1 MDILGIWQRH
11 PLIAPHA
18 LGSGSSEGPVADSPT
33 MAAPDDAT
41 RVLVHLWGDHFPT
54 PAIRERFPTV
64 EFIPVSTAGPV
75 ADDVAGRVC
84 LTQAARTENLDQVL
98 QRGVRWVHALGQG
111 VDHFPFEHLGD
122 RTLTCARG
130 VNAVPIAE
138 WVVAML
144 LTAVKQLPSR
154 WATEPPR
161 HWVLADLGSLDGATV
176 ALVGLGSIN
185 QAVAERLAPFGCRMQ
200 AATRSGAPSP
210 VPGVEVTTDV
220 RAAVADADHVVVG
233 VPLTPETE
241 FMFDDDLLAAMKP
254 GAHLVNIARGR
265 LVDQDALRRSLDD
278 GHLGMASLDVCDP
291 EPLPANH
298 WLYSHPGVRL
308 SAHVSWSDPGALD
321 RLHAAFTDN
330 LRRWLDDEPLAD
342 IVDPAAG
349 Y

>member
-1 MDILGIWQRH
+1 M
-11 PLIAPHA
+11 
-18 LGSGSSEGPVADSPT
+18 ADSPT
-33 MAAPDDAT
+33 MAAPNDAT
-41 RVLVHLWGDHFPT
+41 RVLVHLWGAHFPT
-54 PAIRERFPTV
+54 PAIRERFPAV
-64 EFIPVSTAGPV
+64 EFIPVRTAGPV
-75 ADDVAGRVC
+75 ADDVAGEVC
-84 LTQAARTENLDQVL
+84 ITQAARTENLEDVL

-111 VDHFPFEHLGD
+111 VDHFPFDCLGD

-144 LTAVKQLPSR
+144 LTAVKQLPDHWLS
-154 WATEPPR
+154 EPPR
-161 HWVLADLGSLDGATV
+161 RWVLADLGSLNGATV
-176 ALVGLGSIN
+176 TLVGLGSIN
-185 QAVAERLAPFGCRMQ
+185 RAVAKRLTPFGCRMV

-241 FMFDDDLLAAMKP
+241 LMFNDNLFAAMKP

-265 LVDQDALRRSLDD
+265 LVDQGALRRSLDG
-278 GHLGMASLDVCDP
+278 GHLGMASLDVCDT
-291 EPLPANH
+291 EPLPTGH

-321 RLHAAFTDN
+321 RLHTAFADN
-330 LRRWLDDEPLAD
+330 LRRWLDNEPLAD
-342 IVDPAAG
+342 VVDPAAG